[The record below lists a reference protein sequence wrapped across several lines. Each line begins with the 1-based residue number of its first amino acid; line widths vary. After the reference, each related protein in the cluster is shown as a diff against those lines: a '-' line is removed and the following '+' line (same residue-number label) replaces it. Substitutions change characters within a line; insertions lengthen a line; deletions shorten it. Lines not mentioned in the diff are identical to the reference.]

1 MLRATLCVAL
11 LTPCADGQR
20 SGKSQDPVQGRQR
33 PPRAITCPRDRLT
46 SYTGKVTSYSRGAR
60 RLHIRIRTDWD
71 TDEEFTL
78 RLTGR
83 ENPAGRFLMRSDT
96 FRPGDW
102 KAIEFAKGRL
112 RPGVR
117 ATVWECKAGGYPAL
131 TIDWEPPP
139 NSHQN

>member
-1 MLRATLCVAL
+1 MLGQILCLALVAPGSQGQML
-11 LTPCADGQR
+11 SRHQTPAGD
-20 SGKSQDPVQGRQR
+20 RQR

-46 SYTGKVTSYSRGAR
+46 SYTGNVTAYSRGAR

-102 KAIEFAKGRL
+102 KAIESAKGRL

-131 TIDWEPPP
+131 TVDWEPPP
-139 NSHQN
+139 MERKK